1 MSYGDA
7 YIRFQVKK
15 KKEIARIKMNVEEEN
30 GK

>member
-7 YIRFQVKK
+7 YIRFQVK